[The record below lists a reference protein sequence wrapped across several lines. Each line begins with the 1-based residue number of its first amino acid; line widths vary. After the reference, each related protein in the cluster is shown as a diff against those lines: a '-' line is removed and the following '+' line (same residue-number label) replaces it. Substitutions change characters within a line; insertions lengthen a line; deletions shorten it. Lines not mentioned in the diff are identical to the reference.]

1 LPHVAAECRTKRS
14 YLANW
19 GDRDEQGVDTQLI
32 DQSEL
37 TIEPERPGKGTLI
50 LHVRG
55 RLAVETTPQT
65 WRAAFAQ
72 LETEKPRSLTL
83 ELSGLDYC
91 DGSGAA
97 LLLALERW
105 QAAHEG
111 SAHIT
116 GANPDIERL
125 LHHYRS
131 VSETAATPR
140 RQRHPLLLEQVGGGA
155 IELYYDIGDLVSFI
169 GESTMAFRRALLR
182 PKLVRWREVLDFA
195 EITGVDA
202 LPIIAL
208 LGFLIG
214 LIMAF
219 QSAVPLRAYGADLFV
234 ANLVGLSILR
244 ELGPLLTAVILAGR
258 SGSAFAAEIGTMKVE
273 EELDALVTMG
283 LDPVLFLVVP
293 RTLAAVAMMPLLTIF
308 LEICGL
314 AGGALVMR
322 SFGIPP
328 TSYIHQL
335 MSALQLH
342 DLLGGL
348 VKSVVFGI
356 LVAGIGCY
364 RGLGTGS
371 GPSAVGASTTSAV
384 VSGIVLII
392 LADGVFSILY
402 YILGL

>member
-1 LPHVAAECRTKRS
+1 
-14 YLANW
+14 
-19 GDRDEQGVDTQLI
+19 VDTQLI
-32 DQSEL
+32 EQQEL
-37 TIEPERPGKGTLI
+37 TVEPERPGRGALI
-50 LHVRG
+50 LHMRG
-55 RLAVETTPQT
+55 RLATDTTPQA
-65 WRAAFAQ
+65 WHAAFALLGQ
-72 LETEKPRSLTL
+72 EKPRALTI
-83 ELSGLDYC
+83 EISGVDYC

-105 QAAHEG
+105 QAEHHG
-111 SAHIT
+111 SCEIT
-116 GANPDIERL
+116 NANPDIARL
-125 LHHYRS
+125 LDHYRS
-131 VSETAATPR
+131 AAGATRQPR
-140 RQRHPLLLEQVGGGA
+140 RQRHPKLLEQIGGGA
-155 IELYYDIGDLVSFI
+155 IDLGYDIADLVAFI
-169 GESTMAFRRALLR
+169 GESTLAFRRALLK
-182 PKLVRWREVLDFA
+182 PKLVRWRDVLEFA

-214 LIMAF
+214 LITAF
-219 QSAVPLRAYGADLFV
+219 QSAVPLRTYGADLFV
-234 ANLVGLSILR
+234 ANLLGLSLLR
-244 ELGPLLTAVILAGR
+244 ELGPLLTAVIMAGR

-273 EELDALVTMG
+273 EEIDALVTMG

-314 AGGALVMR
+314 AGGAIVMR

-328 TSYIHQL
+328 TAYLHQL
-335 MSALQLH
+335 LSALTLP

-402 YILGL
+402 YVLGL

>member
-1 LPHVAAECRTKRS
+1 
-14 YLANW
+14 
-19 GDRDEQGVDTQLI
+19 VDTQLI
-32 DQSEL
+32 DQQEL
-37 TIEPERPGKGTLI
+37 TVEPERPGKGALI

-55 RLAVETTPQT
+55 RLATDTTPQA
-65 WRAAFAQ
+65 WRAAFAL
-72 LETEKPRSLTL
+72 LEQEKPRTLTI
-83 ELSGLDYC
+83 EISQLDYC

-105 QAAHEG
+105 QAEHQGGCE
-111 SAHIT
+111 IVD
-116 GANPDIERL
+116 ANPDIGRL
-125 LHHYRS
+125 LDHYR
-131 VSETAATPR
+131 AAAGAAAAPR
-140 RQRHPLLLEQVGGGA
+140 RPRHPKLLEQVGGGA
-155 IELYYDIGDLVSFI
+155 IELGYDIADLVAFI
-169 GESTMAFRRALLR
+169 GESTLAFRRALLR
-182 PKLVRWREVLDFA
+182 PKLVRWREVLEFA
-195 EITGVDA
+195 DITGVDA

-214 LIMAF
+214 LITAF

-234 ANLVGLSILR
+234 ANLLGLSLLR

-273 EELDALVTMG
+273 EEIDALVTMG

-293 RTLAAVAMMPLLTIF
+293 RTLAAVVMMPLLTIF

-314 AGGALVMR
+314 AGGAIVMR

-335 MSALQLH
+335 LSALTLH

-392 LADGVFSILY
+392 LADGVFSVLY
-402 YILGL
+402 YMLGL

>member
-1 LPHVAAECRTKRS
+1 
-14 YLANW
+14 
-19 GDRDEQGVDTQLI
+19 VDTQLI
-32 DQSEL
+32 EQQEL
-37 TIEPERPGKGTLI
+37 AVEPERAGKGALI
-50 LHVRG
+50 LHISG
-55 RLAVETTPQT
+55 RLATETTPQA
-65 WRAAFAQ
+65 WRAAFAL
-72 LETEKPRSLTL
+72 LEKEKPRALTI
-83 ELSGLDYC
+83 EISRLDYC

-105 QAAHEG
+105 QAEHHG
-111 SAHIT
+111 SSEIT
-116 GANPDIERL
+116 DANPDIAQL
-125 LHHYRS
+125 LNHYRS
-131 VSETAATPR
+131 AAGSTRPPR
-140 RQRHPLLLEQVGGGA
+140 RQRHPGLLEELGGCA
-155 IELYYDIGDLVSFI
+155 IELGYDIADLVGFI
-169 GESTMAFRRALLR
+169 GESTLAFRRALLK
-182 PKLVRWREVLDFA
+182 PKLVRWRDVLEFA

-214 LIMAF
+214 LILAF
-219 QSAVPLRAYGADLFV
+219 QSAVPLRTYGADLFV
-234 ANLVGLSILR
+234 ANLVGLSLLR

-273 EELDALVTMG
+273 EEIDALVTMG
-283 LDPVLFLVVP
+283 VDPLLFLMVP

-314 AGGALVMR
+314 AGGAIVMR

-328 TSYIHQL
+328 TSYINQL
-335 MSALQLH
+335 LSALTLH

-364 RGLGTGS
+364 RGFGTGS
-371 GPSAVGASTTSAV
+371 GPSAVGAATTSAV

-402 YILGL
+402 YVLGL